1 MRPPVDIEE
10 RLRRHAAVY
19 RRDTEPS
26 TGLHTA
32 VVAGVTA
39 IGVPRARSS
48 FARNELAGAAAIV
61 VFFGLLAFGF
71 AKLHGASQSAKEA
84 LTPSASVIPWVAT
97 APTPS
102 SQAAPS
108 AIAASPEQARAL
120 IARTVTGTTP
130 VLLPAELPAGLTANV
145 RSTATSIDV
154 TYANA
159 AGNRQVR
166 LATVVPNP
174 PPLGPNAAL
183 TFPPFRG
190 GTASYQVD
198 DRTQPAGRRLLG
210 WVEHGIWN
218 EDPLGGR
225 GVPYLLSST
234 GLNEAEFW
242 QVANSM
248 TAIVPLAPL
257 CRASDVEVALP
268 GTHPLDGGNVVLTFL
283 LRNRT
288 GSSCSVSGVPGTRMQ
303 FGDGSEALLAAHY
316 PSSAE
321 VSRPDLVLPPSSV
334 ATAFVT
340 AMAQGCS
347 VTAHRSLRDA
357 VLQLFG
363 NAESVP
369 VGVRKGNVTIEVCG
383 TAQGAFDATGMGL
396 LQEPSPT
403 NKTVSPAMT
412 ARLATPARVGA
423 GHTLLYLVT
432 LTNRSTTPF
441 VFSHCPSFMESLD
454 SGQQTS
460 GHYLLNCGREG
471 VVIPGASVTF
481 AMALDLP
488 ALTPPGRHTL
498 TWVMD
503 MPYLDTATQAP
514 VTVTKP

>member
-19 RRDTEPS
+19 RRDTDPS
-26 TGLHTA
+26 SSLHPA
-32 VVAGVTA
+32 VVAGASAV
-39 IGVPRARSS
+39 GQPRARPS
-48 FARNELAGAAAIV
+48 FARRELAGAAAIV
-61 VFFGLLAFGF
+61 VFVGLLAVGF
-71 AKLHGASQSAKEA
+71 AKLHSASQSAKEA
-84 LTPSASVIPWVAT
+84 VTPSANVIPWVAT

-102 SQAAPS
+102 SQATPA
-108 AIAASPEQARAL
+108 AITASPEQARVL
-120 IARTVTGTTP
+120 VARTVTEVTP
-130 VLLPAELPAGLTANV
+130 VLLPANLPAGLTASV

-159 AGNRQVR
+159 AGNHQVR
-166 LATVVPNP
+166 LATVVPDP
-174 PPLGPNAAL
+174 PPLGPNGTRTA
-183 TFPPFRG
+183 PSFRG
-190 GTASYQVD
+190 GTAFYQVD
-198 DRTQPAGRRLLG
+198 DRTQPAGRRLLI
-210 WVEHGIWN
+210 WAEHGIWN
-218 EDPLGGR
+218 GDPLGGR

-248 TAIVPLAPL
+248 TAIVPLAQP

-268 GTHPLDGGNVVLTFL
+268 GTHPLDGGKVVLTFL
-283 LRNRT
+283 MRNRT
-288 GSSCSVSGVPGTRMQ
+288 GSSCSIVGIPGTRIR
-303 FGDGSEALLAAHY
+303 FADRSEALLAAHY
-316 PSSAE
+316 PSSPD

-340 AMAQGCS
+340 AMSQGCS
-347 VTAHRSLRDA
+347 ATTHRSVREA

-369 VGVRKGNVTIEVCG
+369 VSIRGGVTIEVCG

-396 LQEPSPT
+396 LQEPPPTDKNGSP
-403 NKTVSPAMT
+403 NMT
-412 ARLATPARVGA
+412 ARLTMPVRVGA
-423 GHTLLYLVT
+423 GNTLLYQVT

-441 VFSHCPSFMESLD
+441 IFRNCPSFVESLD
-454 SGQQTS
+454 SAQQTS
-460 GHYLLNCGREG
+460 GHYLLNCGRAG

-488 ALTPPGRHTL
+488 ASTPPGPHTL

-503 MPYLDTATQAP
+503 MPYLDTAAQAS
-514 VTVTKP
+514 VTVTKG